1 MNENLFDEL
10 FDSISEKRKLE
21 YFSLLLKSDTM
32 LSLKFVDY
40 FQKEYEQ
47 LRMKAA
53 PSFSLE
59 DSLESI
65 KTQAHDIASE
75 LSELDFEE
83 TDWESWEGSS
93 HYMEEWEVAQQ
104 LAEEEADEA
113 WDTYAIGLIS
123 LLERG
128 DLTDVIEE
136 FAAIYL
142 GISQAEIN
150 DPNENLSDCPNDYF
164 FSALSETIKK
174 NLHSLEGRPFTINDF
189 ENACNVFV
197 SFNNLYFKDNDEF
210 TETIAPIF
218 VAVVQNKSKA
228 EILWKAKQQP
238 GNDLQLTPGLL
249 NKVTKLLGDTN
260 LWIESLESCFLEE
273 FDTSKE
279 LMDYYFEKNREKF
292 EKEAIR
298 FETKFGRSTH
308 IYLLEKLKPGTAFH
322 VEILGKHAQNTGSTD
337 DLEQLK
343 KHIDANELERFIDS
357 LHNKDT
363 KAKFLAHEKAFDKLI
378 ALIEETSLKGIN
390 YYSGL
395 NFEAAISLLIKVRPA
410 DAWRLI
416 KQKVSSVLKDQR
428 GRDVYT
434 SIAKWLKL
442 AQINLGLEAD
452 VIAFI
457 METYNHKPNLP
468 ALKDEM
474 RKAGLAKL

>member
-1 MNENLFDEL
+1 MSQELFDEL
-10 FDSISEKRKLE
+10 FKSISEKRKLE

-40 FQKEYEQ
+40 FLKEYEQ

-83 TDWESWEGSS
+83 PDWESWEGSS

-104 LAEEEADEA
+104 LAEEEADEF
-113 WDTYAIGLIS
+113 WGNCSIKLIG

-128 DLTDVIEE
+128 DLTDVVEE
-136 FAAIYL
+136 FASIYL
-142 GISQAEIN
+142 GISRAEIN
-150 DPNENLSDCPNDYF
+150 DPNNDLSDSANDYF
-164 FSALSETIKK
+164 FSALSETIKQSV
-174 NLHSLEGRPFTINDF
+174 HSLEGRPFAIRDF

-197 SFNNLYFKDNDEF
+197 SFNNLHFKDDDEF
-210 TETIAPIF
+210 IDAIAPIF
-218 VAVVQNKSKA
+218 TTAIQNKSQA
-228 EILWKAKQQP
+228 EILWKAKQKP
-238 GNDLQLTPGLL
+238 GNDIQLPPGLL

-260 LWIESLESCFLEE
+260 LWIESLESCFLED

-279 LMDYYFEKNREKF
+279 LMDYYYDHNREKF
-292 EKEAIR
+292 EEEAIR

-308 IYLLEKLKPGTAFH
+308 IYLIEKLKPGTAFH
-322 VEILGKHAQNTGSTD
+322 VEVLGKHAQNTGSTD

-343 KHIDANELERFIDS
+343 KHIDANELGHFIDS
-357 LHNKDT
+357 LHDKNT
-363 KAKFLAHEKAFDKLI
+363 KAEFLAHEKAFDKLI
-378 ALIEETSLKGIN
+378 VLIETSLVGN
-390 YYSGL
+390 SFYSGL
-395 NFEAAISLLIKVRPA
+395 DFEAAISLLIKDRPTE
-410 DAWRLI
+410 AWRLI
-416 KQKVSSVLKDQR
+416 KKKVNSVLKDQR
-428 GRDVYT
+428 GRDVYA

-442 AQINLGLEAD
+442 AQNNLGLNID
-452 VIAFI
+452 VSTFI
-457 METYNHKPNLP
+457 METYTHKPNLP

-474 RKAGLAKL
+474 RKAGLVKP